1 MTEAQTQA
9 IAQIAAA
16 RIALTQAETN
26 ITTGTPP
33 SLSGAAGN
41 LKSAAQA
48 VVVAAV
54 YVGQAQRGG

>member
-1 MTEAQTQA
+1 MTDGQTQA
-9 IAQIAAA
+9 IVQIDAAKA
-16 RIALTQAETN
+16 ALDQAKAN
-26 ITTGTPP
+26 IMTGNPP
-33 SLSGAAGN
+33 SLAGAAGN